1 MREMVE
7 VILYEDGTYE
17 VRDIDPGYGT
27 QRMSVSRNGKRG
39 ESYFCLKGRWKHYLL
54 RLCNTNSIDKKIA
67 ELQKGK
73 KKIEEIK
80 REILS
85 EIGEVK

>member
-17 VRDIDPGYGT
+17 VCDIDPFYGT

-39 ESYFCLKGRWKHYLL
+39 ESYFCLKGKRKHYLL
-54 RLCNTNSIDKKIA
+54 KLCNTNGIDKKIA
-67 ELQKGK
+67 ELQKHK

-80 REILS
+80 RKILS
-85 EIGEVK
+85 EIGEVE